1 MRKPYQRSSEIWSFR
16 MDELDYNIVK
26 LIAYYGYKDVP
37 LKKIIEDLFIYNSK
51 KEYDAIYSFLCYR
64 INRLIKQKILE
75 KRKNHKETFL
85 SLNIHN
91 VLVEDGS
98 IAVDFDKVYIV
109 IIEKNGD
116 YTISEN
122 LSETK

>member
-1 MRKPYQRSSEIWSFR
+1 

-98 IAVDFDKVYIV
+98 IQLILIKF
-109 IIEKNGD
+109 
-116 YTISEN
+116 TS
-122 LSETK
+122 L